1 MALARGE
8 KKFSRKA
15 AKNAMT
21 ENEIGK
27 VVIDAAITL
36 HKKLGSGLLETVYE
50 VIFARELERRELKV
64 QRQVIIPIEYDG
76 IKFNEGFRADIIVE
90 NKLILELKSVE
101 CVTKAHKKQLL
112 TYLRLTG
119 IKLGF
124 LLNFGE
130 AFMKDGITRIVNGLE
145 E

>member
-1 MALARGE
+1 
-8 KKFSRKA
+8 
-15 AKNAMT
+15 MT

-27 VVIDAAITL
+27 VVVDASITL
-36 HKKLGSGLLETVYE
+36 HKERGSGLLETVYE
-50 VIFARELERRELKV
+50 VILARELERRGLKV
-64 QRQVIIPIEYDG
+64 QRQVKIPIEFDG
-76 IKFNEGFRADIIVE
+76 IKFEEGFRSDIIVE
-90 NKLILELKSVE
+90 NKVILELKSVE

-119 IKLGF
+119 MKLGF

-130 AFMKDGITRIVNGLE
+130 ALMRDGITRIVNGLE